1 MRGESGRSY
10 PPRVMVALRAPPPQ
24 SSEISGGFPVA
35 NCTGSMEKKKERSV
49 EASLA
54 ECVIVLLFLNTW
66 KLIYFYCHPVR
77 GKQLL
82 KKETKPKLTT
92 KPPPLETQGKTIGF

>member
-35 NCTGSMEKKKERSV
+35 NCTGSMKKKKKGLLRQAWLNV
-49 EASLA
+49 SLFF
-54 ECVIVLLFLNTW
+54 CF
-66 KLIYFYCHPVR
+66 
-77 GKQLL
+77 
-82 KKETKPKLTT
+82 
-92 KPPPLETQGKTIGF
+92 